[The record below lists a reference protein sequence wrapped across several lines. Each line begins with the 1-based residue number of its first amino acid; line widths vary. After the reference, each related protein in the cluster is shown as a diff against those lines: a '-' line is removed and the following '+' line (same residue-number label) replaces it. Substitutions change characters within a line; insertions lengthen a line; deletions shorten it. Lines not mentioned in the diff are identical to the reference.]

1 MSIIRYNPYAGMES
15 VAKKLNSFLTSF
27 DPTMGIEYG
36 NFAPKVDISE
46 DNKKIYINAEIAGL
60 SKDDFKVTISN
71 ENILSIKGSKKKES
85 ENKEEKEGLV
95 YHRVERSYGEFS
107 RSFILPDNVNKD
119 SIEAKFEDGVLHLT
133 LDKIEPEKP
142 KEIEVNIN

>member
-15 VAKKLNSFLTSF
+15 VARKLNSFLNSF
-27 DPTMGIEYG
+27 EPTMGIEYG

-60 SKDDFKVTISN
+60 SKDDFKVTVSN
-71 ENILSIKGSKKKES
+71 ENILNIKGSKKKES

-107 RSFILPDNVNKD
+107 RSFVLPDNVNKD
-119 SIEAKFEDGVLHLT
+119 SIQAKFEDGVLHLT

-142 KEIEVNIN
+142 KEIEISVN